1 MAHASRSKKKY
12 GDAGRCGG
20 QKESFRS
27 ARIRDRLSEPNM
39 ELEKTRVFSELGNFR
54 VFRFFAKDLSQY

>member
-39 ELEKTRVFSELGNFR
+39 EIKYTRVYLRLAIFR
-54 VFRFFAKDLSQY
+54 VFRLFAKDLSQ